1 MNRELASIEINNK
14 TYKITASHHA
24 VERMEQRNVD
34 AYVVASSVLALGP
47 DRIDALHAQNEE
59 AMIIDK
65 TNNVS
70 VVVGMSPNSITI
82 ITVINR
88 ANVYVKENTAIYNI

>member
-1 MNRELASIEINNK
+1 MNRELASIQINNK

-47 DRIDALHAQNEE
+47 DRIDALQAQSEE

-70 VVVGMSPNSITI
+70 VVVGMNPNSITI

>member
-1 MNRELASIEINNK
+1 MNRELASIQINNK
-14 TYKITASHHA
+14 TYTIKASHHA
-24 VERMEQRNVD
+24 VERMEQRNVN

-47 DRIDALHAQNEE
+47 DRIDALQAQNEE